1 LSHLEIGKILIAG
14 GLSAADVD
22 NGAFQPAR
30 YSPLGDP
37 WGARP
42 LWAAVAD
49 GLDGRSVNRVVVGE
63 DQEDAL
69 AGYSVGQ
76 ELGVP
81 VTQVV
86 ESQGQLYILGA
97 IEEGDRV
104 VVSGEAF
111 RHEDN
116 LRALIAVV
124 ENSKATVAAV
134 AALVDSRALRAV
146 YPDAVTLW
154 TPDPR

>member
-14 GLSAADVD
+14 GLSAPDVD

-42 LWAAVAD
+42 LWVAVAD
-49 GLDGRSVNRVVVGE
+49 ELDGRSPNRVVVGE

-69 AGYSVGQ
+69 VGYSVGQ
-76 ELGVP
+76 ELRLP

-104 VVSGEAF
+104 VVAGEAF

-124 ENSKATVAAV
+124 ENAKATVAAV

-154 TPDPR
+154 TPDPQ